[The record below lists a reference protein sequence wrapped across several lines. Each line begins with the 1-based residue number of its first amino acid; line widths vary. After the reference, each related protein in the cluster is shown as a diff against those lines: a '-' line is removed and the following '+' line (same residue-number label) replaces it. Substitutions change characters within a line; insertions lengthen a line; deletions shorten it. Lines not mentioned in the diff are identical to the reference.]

1 MEKFT
6 FSLVFLNILTLQ
18 ASELPTWHLKPFGS
32 HLEPKKVDESFADNL
47 ISAKEFAEK
56 YVLPRKPI
64 VLRGVVKQ
72 WPAFE
77 LWTDEYLS
85 EKYGDM
91 EMRLEGKKEKQSSI
105 PKGCLLYT
113 SPSPRD
119 GLLSRMPSSA

>member
-72 WPAFE
+72 WP
-77 LWTDEYLS
+77 
-85 EKYGDM
+85 
-91 EMRLEGKKEKQSSI
+91 
-105 PKGCLLYT
+105 CLLYT

-119 GLLSRMPSSA
+119 KRQSRMPSSA